1 MILDKLQEGLVVT
14 VFAMGIVFVVLIVLM
29 YIIMFQTKLLA
40 NISKD
45 KSTSSK
51 TPQKDIAKPAE
62 APKELITNK
71 VAAAV
76 PKSNDKEIAAAIIA
90 AICEYT
96 NLSSSDFT
104 IKSIKRVSGND
115 SAWRKNSNF

>member
-1 MILDKLQEGLVVT
+1 MILDKLQEGVIVT

-29 YIIMFQTKLLA
+29 YIIMFQTKLLG

-45 KSTSSK
+45 KSSSSK
-51 TPQKDIAKPAE
+51 TPQKDIVKPAE
-62 APKELITNK
+62 APKELITK
-71 VAAAV
+71 KIAAVV